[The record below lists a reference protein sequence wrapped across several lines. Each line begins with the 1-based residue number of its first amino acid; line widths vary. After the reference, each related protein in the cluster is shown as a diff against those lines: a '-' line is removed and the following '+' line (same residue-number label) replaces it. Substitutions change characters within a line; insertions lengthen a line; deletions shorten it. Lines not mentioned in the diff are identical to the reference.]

1 MKYGLEGIKKSF
13 GRQTVF
19 DGLDFDFSKCGLYL
33 IKGESGSG
41 KTTLLNIIAGYEDF
55 DGGKRV
61 IEKGTKIAYIFQ
73 TYELINNLTVAENI
87 DLFENLYHITFDK
100 KQDIIEILGLQDIMD
115 HYPDECSGGQKQRIG
130 IARALM
136 MDPEIII
143 CDEPTESLDMENKQN
158 VMELLTTLAKE
169 KIVLLASH
177 ETELIE
183 KYQPVVYE
191 IIDKKL
197 QSNDEIDNEVVE
209 AKDVLLPKPDQKYL
223 KKIIR
228 KILHHSSI
236 VQLLIILVIAL
247 TALVSLQTYFIIF
260 KPIESL
266 EILNSYEIYIEV
278 NNDDEE
284 NPVRGP
290 GERIVKFDNIILD
303 GRKYRINVVP
313 IVTNNEELEFYGQKE
328 INGNEIIINQNVAKV
343 LMDSQGVSKEKLIGQ
358 EMNLSYKI
366 DFFSNEDTFE
376 IAGIVYEDDVQNVLQ
391 VYYSNDYFKQTRSI
405 SEDMDYYVYHSDS
418 KNIENDYY
426 RFSKNTQLE
435 TTNLFVENMERIN
448 NEMGIFELVFKAVV
462 IVIFTTLLIYT
473 IYSLKKQWRQVSGNL
488 AIIASCLVPLSKIKS
503 SYIKEKFKELIIIDI
518 VLMGESLLYLLLIGN
533 RGIEIN
539 AGVIIVLNIIYLVML
554 LINIRSI
561 KDYEI
566 ATILKDDKDN

>member
-33 IKGESGSG
+33 IKGKSGSG

-61 IEKGTKIAYIFQ
+61 IKKGTKIAYIFQ

-100 KQDIIEILGLQDIMD
+100 KQEIIEILGLQDIMD

-183 KYQPVVYE
+183 KYQPAVYE

-247 TALVSLQTYFIIF
+247 TALVSLQTYFTIF

-266 EILNSYEIYIEV
+266 KILNSYEIYIEV
-278 NNDDEE
+278 TNDDEE
-284 NPVRGP
+284 NPVRVP

-328 INGNEIIINQNVAKV
+328 INGNEIIINQNVAKI